1 MKETGPLDSHRTKFP
16 STILEFLAR
25 NVRFAVEQRPAAR
38 NIVLIVAMAA
48 LCLGVALYFGAL
60 PISAKRDHANHD
72 WPNHGKDLA
81 NTRFQNVDQINPGN
95 VKNLQ
100 VAWVFHTGVLDPLA
114 ELEASP
120 IEVDGR
126 LFITDGHDDVFALD
140 AATGQQIWKFDGFND
155 EATLAKFFL
164 CCGRNNHGVAYGDGK
179 VFVGRFDD
187 SVIALNAES
196 GNMMWSATV
205 ADFNDKVSIN
215 SAPQFVEAGDRDL
228 VIISLSG
235 GEFEIRGQ
243 VFALD
248 AKDGSTVWHFSTTQ
262 SSSFA
267 GQSFLTGGGAVWNPP
282 AIDPDLGLVYLS
294 VGNAAPDIQGE
305 NRAGDNLFSASVV
318 AINLFNGN
326 PVWHFQ
332 EVHHDIW
339 DYDSAQPA
347 VLFPLEMGGKHFRAL
362 GHCSKNGQYYILDRR
377 TGDPIYAVT
386 EQHVPSGGTTG
397 AFQNAAPTQPYS
409 AVEPLTPITFSQ
421 LTADEQPDTAAITTA
436 FSTFLAPGQT
446 TVALSPQYTPPDET
460 LRLIMP
466 GDNGGCEWAPAAY
479 SPRTKYVYY
488 GARHDP
494 DVFKTRAGN
503 DSVIPQAVNGDLHL
517 GSTFFNHVPGANPF
531 GIYGATD
538 TRTGKVVWKV
548 RIPQPAKSG
557 VLVAGDLVFFGEGNG
572 TFDGVNAKKGEM
584 LFSFNAPANVPN
596 AGGAA
601 AGPIAYVADGREF
614 IVNAFGGNVPD
625 RSVTGN
631 GNCLGGGHAC
641 DNPVGDA
648 FIAFALPPRGDE

>member
-1 MKETGPLDSHRTKFP
+1 M
-16 STILEFLAR
+16 
-25 NVRFAVEQRPAAR
+25 
-38 NIVLIVAMAA
+38 
-48 LCLGVALYFGAL
+48 
-60 PISAKRDHANHD
+60 
-72 WPNHGKDLA
+72 
-81 NTRFQNVDQINPGN
+81 
-95 VKNLQ
+95 
-100 VAWVFHTGVLDPLA
+100 
-114 ELEASP
+114 
-120 IEVDGR
+120 
-126 LFITDGHDDVFALD
+126 
-140 AATGQQIWKFDGFND
+140 
-155 EATLAKFFL
+155 
-164 CCGRNNHGVAYGDGK
+164 
-179 VFVGRFDD
+179 
-187 SVIALNAES
+187 
-196 GNMMWSATV
+196 
-205 ADFNDKVSIN
+205 
-215 SAPQFVEAGDRDL
+215 
-228 VIISLSG
+228 
-235 GEFEIRGQ
+235 
-243 VFALD
+243 
-248 AKDGSTVWHFSTTQ
+248 
-262 SSSFA
+262 
-267 GQSFLTGGGAVWNPP
+267 
-282 AIDPDLGLVYLS
+282 
-294 VGNAAPDIQGE
+294 
-305 NRAGDNLFSASVV
+305 
-318 AINLFNGN
+318 
-326 PVWHFQ
+326 
-332 EVHHDIW
+332 
-339 DYDSAQPA
+339 
-347 VLFPLEMGGKHFRAL
+347 
-362 GHCSKNGQYYILDRR
+362 
-377 TGDPIYAVT
+377 
-386 EQHVPSGGTTG
+386 
-397 AFQNAAPTQPYS
+397 
-409 AVEPLTPITFSQ
+409 
-421 LTADEQPDTAAITTA
+421 AAITAA

-538 TRTGKVVWKV
+538 TRTGKVVWKI

-572 TFDGVNAKKGEM
+572 TFDGVNAKKGER

-648 FIAFALPPRGDE
+648 FIAFALPRRGDE